1 MDTLQ
6 LTQALVEVKKANVSA
21 LARSIGYERANLG
34 AALAGRRN
42 LPDSVRPA
50 LLKEL
55 GVEHGHLALD
65 QVHFW
70 VVGSDLRPLL
80 VIARALFV
88 EELEIAGIWRE
99 GGGVWDPTRLLD
111 RSLYA
116 IYGRW
121 ARIVIL
127 RSGLVTALGGATPI
141 GPESVP
147 NLRWRG
153 GSVGASTMV
162 KLPAGAFDRW
172 QKGDVTLDEF
182 DRVLRKKTRY
192 SWDEVR
198 LLAEDR
204 DIAPDAV
211 AAWILSQEK
220 KRSH

>member
-6 LTQALVEVKKANVSA
+6 LIQALVEVKKANVSA
-21 LARSIGYERANLG
+21 LARSVGYERANLG

-42 LPDSVRPA
+42 LPDSVRPV

-80 VIARALFV
+80 IIARALFV
-88 EELEIAGIWRE
+88 EELEIAGVWRE
-99 GGGVWDPTRLLD
+99 GGGAWDPTRLLD

-127 RSGLVTALGGATPI
+127 RSGLVAALGGATPI

-162 KLPAGAFDRW
+162 KLPTGAFDRW
-172 QKGDVTLDEF
+172 QKGEVTPDEF

-192 SWDEVR
+192 SWEDVR
-198 LLAEDR
+198 SLAEECG
-204 DIAPDAV
+204 IVSDAV

-220 KRSH
+220 KRSY